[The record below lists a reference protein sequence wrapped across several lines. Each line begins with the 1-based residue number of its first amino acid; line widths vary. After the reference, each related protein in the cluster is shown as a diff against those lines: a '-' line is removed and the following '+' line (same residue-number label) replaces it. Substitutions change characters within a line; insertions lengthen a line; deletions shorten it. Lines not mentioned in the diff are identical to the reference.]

1 MDIEQ
6 VKKLAQL
13 ARISVSDEELEGFA
27 KDIGNIIGFVDR
39 IRTVELGTTP
49 DVVGSST
56 NVLRDDTVAPIASAY
71 DLVEC
76 APMHQD
82 HFVKVPK
89 VIE

>member
-1 MDIEQ
+1 MDIEE
-6 VKKLAQL
+6 VRKLAHL

-39 IRTVELGTTP
+39 VRTVELGAAPDTTGSETNVFRD
-49 DVVGSST
+49 DVV
-56 NVLRDDTVAPIASAY
+56 NAVMPAY
-71 DLVEC
+71 DLVEA
-76 APMHQD
+76 APGHQD

>member
-1 MDIEQ
+1 MDTEQ

-13 ARISVSDEELEGFA
+13 ARISVTEEELEGFA

-49 DVVGSST
+49 DTSGSAT
-56 NVLRDDTVAPIASAY
+56 NVFRDDTVAPITSVY

-76 APMHQD
+76 APLHQD
-82 HFVKVPK
+82 RFVKVPK

>member
-1 MDIEQ
+1 MDIDQ
-6 VKKLAQL
+6 VRKLADL

-39 IRTVELGTTP
+39 VRTVELGTTP
-49 DVVGSST
+49 DTTGSAT
-56 NVLRDDTVAPIASAY
+56 NVFRADVVDPLASAY

-76 APMHQD
+76 APLHQD